1 MILQITRKISRP
13 ANKVFL
19 HIFSFFIFLFH
30 VQNQLK
36 IQNQLKTK
44 TKKKFGFYRIDFSK
58 Y

>member
-1 MILQITRKISRP
+1 MILQITRKINRP
-13 ANKVFL
+13 ANQVFL

-44 TKKKFGFYRIDFSK
+44 KKINFGFCRIDFSK